1 MGRQL
6 GEEYIALEARRED
19 RLQKNEEIC
28 SVHWHIERSRKTESE
43 NVPRYDKLEV
53 AGDLKWM
60 QLAAGAEIISHIIE
74 QMDKALSQCHK
85 GQTPGSWSQDIG
97 FRKKKKPRQNSLPC
111 YNNDQQKYSIAY
123 IFAHNAMLNR
133 VEGEVSMV

>member
-1 MGRQL
+1 MERQL

-28 SVHWHIERSRKTESE
+28 SVHRHIERSRKTESE

-53 AGDLKWM
+53 AGDLKWK

-85 GQTPGSWSQDIG
+85 GQTPGSWSLDIG
-97 FRKKKKPRQNSLPC
+97 FRKKEKLGKTVYLAITTSSKNTSLPIYLHIMPC
-111 YNNDQQKYSIAY
+111 
-123 IFAHNAMLNR
+123 
-133 VEGEVSMV
+133 